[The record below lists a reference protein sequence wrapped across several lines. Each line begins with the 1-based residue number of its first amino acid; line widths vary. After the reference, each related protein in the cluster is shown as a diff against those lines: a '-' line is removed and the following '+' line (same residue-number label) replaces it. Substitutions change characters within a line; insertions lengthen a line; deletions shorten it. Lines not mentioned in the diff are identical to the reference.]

1 MKNYLTNTIIAAA
14 HYHPTY
20 INGQIIHTENREAL
34 SDILDQMS

>member
-1 MKNYLTNTIIAAA
+1 MKNCNQHNNSSA

-20 INGQIIHTENREAL
+20 INGQIIHTEIIEAL